1 MLHAVQSS
9 TAQLADLLACCVPPR
24 TGTSCDQ
31 RISYT
36 QQFTH
41 PYDTTSEHFQFVQ
54 RCISLSCRNELT
66 CGRCGWLWNSDE
78 CSGGSHISG
87 ISHRVTN
94 SARRVLSIGGVVVLC
109 CCCVCH
115 GGVYEGLL
123 VLQTKKGG
131 VRLTRVSFHHCFFA
145 FSHSMN
151 LNEEN
156 KMCRR

>member
-1 MLHAVQSS
+1 
-9 TAQLADLLACCVPPR
+9 
-24 TGTSCDQ
+24 
-31 RISYT
+31 
-36 QQFTH
+36 
-41 PYDTTSEHFQFVQ
+41 
-54 RCISLSCRNELT
+54 LSCRNELT

-131 VRLTRVSFHHCFFA
+131 VRLTRVSFHHFFNSIFHNQESKQEDYNVQKITQLHKLYPMRSWFILSA
-145 FSHSMN
+145 RHSSVGAQVGKFTPST
-151 LNEEN
+151 E
-156 KMCRR
+156 